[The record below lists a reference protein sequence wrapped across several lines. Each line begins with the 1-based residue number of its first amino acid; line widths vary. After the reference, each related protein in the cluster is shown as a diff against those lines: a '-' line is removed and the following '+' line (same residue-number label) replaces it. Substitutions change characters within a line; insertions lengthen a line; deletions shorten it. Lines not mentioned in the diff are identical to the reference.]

1 MTKPDGDK
9 PLMSSDFTWDVNT
22 PERTHELFERYDV
35 RKAKQ
40 IIVASPRA
48 VDFVD
53 LKKHGA
59 AIRAFM
65 DGLTLRNDVDWHKID
80 VTVPVIF
87 VRTQAG
93 TFAIDGRHRL
103 AKALKERHDFIAAVF
118 LTMEETD
125 SIHETFTG
133 CSTIDIFS

>member
-1 MTKPDGDK
+1 V
-9 PLMSSDFTWDVNT
+9 DVDSL
-22 PERTHELFERYDV
+22 ERTHELFERYDV

-48 VDFVD
+48 VEFVD

-59 AIRAFM
+59 AIHAFLE
-65 DGLTLRNDVDWHKID
+65 GLTLKHNVDWDKID
-80 VTVPVIF
+80 VTIPVIF
-87 VRTQAG
+87 VRAKDG
-93 TFAIDGRHRL
+93 AFAIDGRHRL
-103 AKALKERHDFIAAVF
+103 AKALKERHESIAAVF

-133 CSTIDIFS
+133 CTTIDVFS

>member
-1 MTKPDGDK
+1 MAKTDRQLMT
-9 PLMSSDFTWDVNT
+9 SDFTWDVDS

-48 VDFVD
+48 VEFVD

-59 AIRAFM
+59 ALREFLI
-65 DGLTLRNDVDWHKID
+65 GLTLKPDVDWTKID

-93 TFAIDGRHRL
+93 TFPIDGRHRL
-103 AKALKERHDFIAAVF
+103 AKALNEHHEFIAAVF
-118 LTMEETD
+118 LSMAETD

-133 CSTIDIFS
+133 CSTIDVFS